1 MGYDLRITRS
11 TDWARNSGHEIDSSE
26 WLSLVGTDP
35 ELALDPDNGPYAVS
49 WTTTWFDWSEGNIF
63 TTNPTRATVAKML
76 RLAEQLAGGVQ
87 GDNGEFYESVSEWT
101 AESLAARTSNSAR
114 GQA

>member
-11 TDWARNSGHEIDSSE
+11 TDWSRNAGHEIDSSE
-26 WLSLVGTDP
+26 WLDLVGSDP
-35 ELALDPDNGPYAVS
+35 ELALDPDNGPYAVN
-49 WTTTWFDWSEGNIF
+49 WTSGWFDWFEGNIF

-76 RLAEQLAGGVQ
+76 RLAGLLSGGLQ

-101 AESLAARTSNSAR
+101 AETLEARSA
-114 GQA
+114 GSPQGKK